1 MYDRLETDFTE
12 IADKSKK
19 KAEGDQYEPVSLSKV
34 VSTMVVCQV
43 VNKSSSHRLNT
54 ANICAI
60 LTPVSPTAEACLG
73 DPGSAW

>member
-19 KAEGDQYEPVSLSKV
+19 KAEGDQYEPVSLSQV

-43 VNKSSSHRLNT
+43 VKKSRTH
-54 ANICAI
+54 
-60 LTPVSPTAEACLG
+60 
-73 DPGSAW
+73 